1 MLLIW
6 VKSKCE
12 LHAPG
17 DSMYVC
23 SAPRSLCESHRGR
36 TMPTQGLDV
45 ISFTLLFV
53 FDFCSR
59 CVRPLWERVLV
70 ELKSKHPNL
79 CFLQHLC
86 SFLCNLDDAGPCG
99 LRFGA
104 VEAEEWHSKVHFSL
118 RRYGHMRF
126 SNSVW
131 LLNFGFGGRCLTFG
145 SIKAFLI
152 ITLTFGYVCW
162 QTASFLMVCFSCHMQ
177 LLYDYYISTV

>member
-1 MLLIW
+1 MW
-6 VKSKCE
+6 ATC
-12 LHAPG
+12 PWG
-17 DSMYVC
+17 QYVC
-23 SAPRSLCESHRGR
+23 LLSPTFPVWITQRQNDANSR
-36 TMPTQGLDV
+36 TGCDILHTAV
-45 ISFTLLFV
+45 CVWF
-53 FDFCSR
+53 R

-118 RRYGHMRF
+118 RRYGHTRF